1 MNMVCIFIAPI
12 WGERINM
19 RKQRKEAAIN
29 SVMFSYVGTTDDFTK
44 FLQSLVHNY
53 LTLVNECSCDP
64 QENVDN
70 VESATA

>member
-1 MNMVCIFIAPI
+1 LTMACIFIAPPR
-12 WGERINM
+12 GERNDM
-19 RKQRKEAAIN
+19 RKQRKEATIN

-53 LTLVNECSCDP
+53 LTLVNECNCDA
-64 QENVDN
+64 QENVDH